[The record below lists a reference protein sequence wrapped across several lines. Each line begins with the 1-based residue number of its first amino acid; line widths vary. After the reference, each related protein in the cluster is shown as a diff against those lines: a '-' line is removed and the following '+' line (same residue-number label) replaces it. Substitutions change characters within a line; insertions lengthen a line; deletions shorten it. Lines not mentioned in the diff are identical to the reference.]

1 MKLDFQPDGV
11 LFDCDSTLS
20 TIEGIDELAAHANC
34 RAEIAAFTDRAM
46 NGEVPLEAVYSK
58 RLDIIHPH
66 RDDITAIAQQYLD
79 TITTGAAE
87 TIAALQSRGI
97 KAGIISGGLRDAI
110 LPLASRL
117 GIAADDVHAV
127 ELDFDDDGNYRAV
140 KPSPLTTADG
150 KHEIAAAWKAR
161 HNLSHTVL
169 IGDGASDVAA
179 LGGVDA
185 VIGYG
190 GVISRANVEQ
200 TATLFYREQ
209 DLRGLLPIL
218 GVAS

>member
-20 TIEGIDELAAHANC
+20 SVEGIDELAANAGC
-34 RAEIAAFTDRAM
+34 RDEIAALTDQAM

-58 RLDIIHPH
+58 RLDIIQPH
-66 RDDITAIAQQYLD
+66 RDDLAAIAQHYLD

-87 TIAALQSRGI
+87 TITTLQNRGI
-97 KAGIISGGLRDAI
+97 KVGIISGGLRDAI
-110 LPLASRL
+110 LPLAKKL
-117 GIAADDVHAV
+117 GIDETDVHAV
-127 ELDFDDDGNYRAV
+127 ELDFDDDGSYRAV
-140 KPSPLTTADG
+140 KPSPLTTANG
-150 KHEIAAAWKAR
+150 KRKIAAAWKQR
-161 HNLSHTVL
+161 HSLSHTVL

-190 GVISRANVEQ
+190 GIVIRANVEQ

-218 GVAS
+218 GIVS